1 MILNNET
8 IFNWVLA
15 GFLCLHKHL
24 FDNER
29 ILCRR
34 SDCKFLNIAH
44 LEFQR
49 QKSGVW
55 HNAG

>member
-15 GFLCLHKHL
+15 GVFRGREHL
-24 FDNER
+24 FDYER

-34 SDCKFLNIAH
+34 VDCIFLNIVY

-55 HNAG
+55 HNAR